1 MIIVLTGPNDYARM
15 SALKKI
21 SDDFVDKYGDFG
33 LEKIDASVSEYGRLL
48 ENVASLP
55 FLAERRMIVLAGIQS
70 NSTLVNDVSKLID
83 ATSDT
88 TDLIIDEAKFD
99 KRLSLY
105 KILKKKAEI
114 RDFKELDER
123 SIVNWLV
130 SEARVRGASLSLV
143 DANKIVLRAGN
154 NQMLLSNE
162 LNKLINY
169 SPKISS
175 GSIEE
180 LVSPIPSSSIF
191 ELIDSVFSGNKA
203 RAIEI
208 YTDQRMQRVEPQA
221 IMGMIAWQLHII
233 AIVKFNYYRSVEDI
247 ASSTKINPFV
257 IRKTQNLV
265 SKLSEAEVRHLISK
279 AVKVDYRLKTY
290 NIDADEAIQNFI
302 VTI

>member
-279 AVKVDYRLKTY
+279 AVKVDYRLKTH